1 MRKAYLEE
9 HRPGLYERLLLSGKL
24 YEHLAD
30 IDTCCAERMDRM
42 VRRMADAEGITESLK
57 ATDQMAWVGR
67 MNRFMNNRRAA
78 SSEAVYN
85 TELQVYTDFSINV
98 QHHLRPN
105 YEVKHHFFRFAYVR
119 LFEGHFGGQCFSK
132 CTSNPLKPMKHE
144 YYQTEIRLL
153 CNHGD

>member
-1 MRKAYLEE
+1 
-9 HRPGLYERLLLSGKL
+9 
-24 YEHLAD
+24 
-30 IDTCCAERMDRM
+30 
-42 VRRMADAEGITESLK
+42 
-57 ATDQMAWVGR
+57 
-67 MNRFMNNRRAA
+67 MNNRRAA

-144 YYQTEIRLL
+144 YYQTETRLL
-153 CNHGD
+153 CNYGDYSSLLNVSKEHAYNRIKLTSDGIKTDAQIQCLHTDPVSTHAVGMIGLDCFIGTGIE